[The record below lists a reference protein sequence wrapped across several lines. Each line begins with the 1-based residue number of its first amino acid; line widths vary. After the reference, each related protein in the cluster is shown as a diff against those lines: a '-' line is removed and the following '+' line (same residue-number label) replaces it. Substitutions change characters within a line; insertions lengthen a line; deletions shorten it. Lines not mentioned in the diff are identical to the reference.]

1 MVMVLEHSDLPLF
14 EPDLRKWADL
24 ALGALSRLMVEQ
36 GIAPP
41 DLPKRM
47 KDSDFQGLL
56 AEACH
61 RAFREAQQ
69 LIGEALVENELSF
82 RASKIEIAD
91 LRRQRKSVDRLLEIQ
106 EVRTRRALVLRRL
119 MDAILFHLIG
129 ARPWM
134 AKRLMIDEEVRPVDP
149 EAARDALKFAQHRN
163 AERLDRFSLVADITT
178 TVQICDLIEIER
190 GKETELRLIE
200 LKSGSVN
207 ERLVTAFKTPDKS
220 VLHKTL
226 TELGPSGLHQAERM
240 LRQMDRNLKAVEA
253 HKTDR
258 ATDPISGKEVV
269 IGPEVHAIETYG
281 EILEPLVA
289 RAREDGLAS
298 VKSSGCLRVLAVRAE
313 VIAKLGRGGLAHLIY
328 HQDGSTSDCLLGS
341 ANESH
346 EVAAVRS
353 LPPLVNLADN
363 SLRAVWTSPLFL
375 WPMDP
380 NSLMDLLCGRIVL
393 FAQFDAERFRLSLNE
408 RGLTAVWE
416 SRSKSAEFKKE
427 GLSDDIFGA
436 PPGIAAMR
444 VGGENPRTY
453 MSGFFTRVYVDLW
466 SVQDLVRVIE
476 NDQRAPNQS
485 EDRG

>member
-1 MVMVLEHSDLPLF
+1 
-14 EPDLRKWADL
+14 
-24 ALGALSRLMVEQ
+24 
-36 GIAPP
+36 
-41 DLPKRM
+41 
-47 KDSDFQGLL
+47 
-56 AEACH
+56 
-61 RAFREAQQ
+61 
-69 LIGEALVENELSF
+69 
-82 RASKIEIAD
+82 
-91 LRRQRKSVDRLLEIQ
+91 
-106 EVRTRRALVLRRL
+106 
-119 MDAILFHLIG
+119 
-129 ARPWM
+129 
-134 AKRLMIDEEVRPVDP
+134 
-149 EAARDALKFAQHRN
+149 
-163 AERLDRFSLVADITT
+163 
-178 TVQICDLIEIER
+178 
-190 GKETELRLIE
+190 
-200 LKSGSVN
+200 
-207 ERLVTAFKTPDKS
+207 
-220 VLHKTL
+220 
-226 TELGPSGLHQAERM
+226 
-240 LRQMDRNLKAVEA
+240 LKAVEA